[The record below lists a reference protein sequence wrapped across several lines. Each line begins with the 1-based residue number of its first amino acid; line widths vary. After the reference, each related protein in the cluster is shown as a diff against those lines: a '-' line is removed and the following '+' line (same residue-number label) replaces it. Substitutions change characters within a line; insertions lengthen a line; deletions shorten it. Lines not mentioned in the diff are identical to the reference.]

1 MTVYTLVAMHSW
13 LGLRLRGV
21 SPLVC
26 VLASSAVVQ
35 RKIEQQCGVHLM
47 TPLLQNTDAILQLG
61 HLIFESFDITF
72 ICFHVQHKTLNCLSN
87 QVAPRMQPLHR
98 LSTDKLAR
106 HKSPSVTT
114 TRRAQTGAVGVIT
127 TTHIRLHAH
136 IAEALF
142 WHGGDK
148 LNKMQIPKWLGPRKA
163 LEWIAGEVP
172 TNSIS
177 TFWGAQVYINLSN

>member
-1 MTVYTLVAMHSW
+1 MAISSMTVYTLVAMHSW
-13 LGLRLRGV
+13 LGLRLRGI

-35 RKIEQQCGVHLM
+35 RKIEQCGAHLM

-87 QVAPRMQPLHR
+87 QMTPRMQPLHR

-106 HKSPSVTT
+106 AIGRSGWFGDLWLCEWWPCML
-114 TRRAQTGAVGVIT
+114 AVM
-127 TTHIRLHAH
+127 LMDS
-136 IAEALF
+136 EC
-142 WHGGDK
+142 
-148 LNKMQIPKWLGPRKA
+148 
-163 LEWIAGEVP
+163 
-172 TNSIS
+172 
-177 TFWGAQVYINLSN
+177 WGTWCCQHLMNDTLCVDGRQWR